1 MNNNLMFVNSP
12 TNFIKPIIGPLAIR
26 NDQRSGLNVL
36 RLRIIF
42 INQIILK
49 KVAMRF
55 YSNVVFKT
63 HCYFFDIHTY
73 FFGYLAI
80 GLIADR
86 LLWARPIRLYL
97 HPNRTTTVLSK
108 SLNKSAVSAKTQDSG
123 VNSVLIRAATLAC
136 SFSLSFF

>member
-36 RLRIIF
+36 RLSIIF
-42 INQIILK
+42 INQIIKKKKEPCVFIATLFLK
-49 KVAMRF
+49 HIA
-55 YSNVVFKT
+55 T
-63 HCYFFDIHTY
+63 FFDIHTY

-86 LLWARPIRLYL
+86 LL
-97 HPNRTTTVLSK
+97 
-108 SLNKSAVSAKTQDSG
+108 
-123 VNSVLIRAATLAC
+123 
-136 SFSLSFF
+136 